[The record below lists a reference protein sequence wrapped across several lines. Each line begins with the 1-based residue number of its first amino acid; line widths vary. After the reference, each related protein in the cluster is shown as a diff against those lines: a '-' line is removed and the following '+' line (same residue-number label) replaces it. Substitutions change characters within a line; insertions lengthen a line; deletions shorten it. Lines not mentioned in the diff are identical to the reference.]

1 MLEVDDGDKLRHFL
15 IVFDTAEQELVEL
28 CEFDDAGEAAAA
40 YAKLERAH
48 RGDRKL
54 EIVVVSSD
62 SLETVKRTHGNYF
75 GTRSASPYLA
85 GTR

>member
-1 MLEVDDGDKLRHFL
+1 MKNGDKGQVRHFL
-15 IVFDTAEQELVEL
+15 IVFDTVTQEVIEQH
-28 CEFDDAGEAAAA
+28 EFDDGDEAAAA
-40 YAKLERAH
+40 YAEFERAH

-54 EIVVVSSD
+54 EIVLVSSD

-75 GTRSASPYLA
+75 GTPSASPYLA